1 MNPNI
6 LYLVHSTNHF
16 NSSWK
21 YLRKSDID
29 HSEHQFPGV
38 YFSLITKH
46 NIHTEGLFPTEDN
59 NVNILIFSKKLLEQE
74 NYHINLRDYNG
85 YIHEKNTYYPW
96 ELDTVV
102 KKIKNRKLTD
112 WRNIEVIFHNKISL
126 DYLCININI
135 PSKSFNIKNLNFLLP
150 KSEIFNTTEPNK
162 SLKPFYCHT
171 MEFNYT
177 GVDPLKKSS
186 KEFYNKM
193 AILCNID
200 TNLSQEEII
209 KAINLQIKDLNKNR
223 DKQKLQEFRKL
234 IEKDTSRNSMSE
246 DSKSS

>member
-1 MNPNI
+1 
-6 LYLVHSTNHF
+6 
-16 NSSWK
+16 
-21 YLRKSDID
+21 
-29 HSEHQFPGV
+29 
-38 YFSLITKH
+38 
-46 NIHTEGLFPTEDN
+46 
-59 NVNILIFSKKLLEQE
+59 
-74 NYHINLRDYNG
+74 
-85 YIHEKNTYYPW
+85 
-96 ELDTVV
+96 
-102 KKIKNRKLTD
+102 
-112 WRNIEVIFHNKISL
+112 
-126 DYLCININI
+126 
-135 PSKSFNIKNLNFLLP
+135 
-150 KSEIFNTTEPNK
+150 
-162 SLKPFYCHT
+162 

>member
-1 MNPNI
+1 
-6 LYLVHSTNHF
+6 
-16 NSSWK
+16 
-21 YLRKSDID
+21 
-29 HSEHQFPGV
+29 
-38 YFSLITKH
+38 
-46 NIHTEGLFPTEDN
+46 
-59 NVNILIFSKKLLEQE
+59 
-74 NYHINLRDYNG
+74 
-85 YIHEKNTYYPW
+85 
-96 ELDTVV
+96 
-102 KKIKNRKLTD
+102 
-112 WRNIEVIFHNKISL
+112 
-126 DYLCININI
+126 
-135 PSKSFNIKNLNFLLP
+135 
-150 KSEIFNTTEPNK
+150 
-162 SLKPFYCHT
+162 

-177 GVDPLKKSS
+177 GVNPLKKNS